1 MRTSRPSK
9 GEGISALTLSV
20 TTSTLGPPRR
30 TISPSAL
37 SQRSTLP
44 SVTDSPSCGIFS
56 VVRPIKFSC
65 SGLYR
70 RVFYDSVAPNAHMHG
85 RGRMARRFRF
95 GICTDQN
102 MNCEK
107 NVERWQWFEKLGFE
121 SAWLCDHLIQPSRPQ
136 GPYFEAW
143 TLLGGLAAV
152 TKAIRVGV
160 LVTSNT
166 FRFPQVVAKMAVTVD
181 HISNG
186 RLEIGLGAG
195 WYEPE
200 HTMFGIPFPE
210 TKELVGRFKEAVQV
224 VDLMTRED
232 TSSFDGEY
240 YQLREARSRPA
251 SVQKPRPPLVLG
263 AFGPRMLKIVARYAD
278 TWNAFGT
285 PEEMRERNQM
295 LDDYCREIG
304 RDPDTLDRSLYYW
317 VPKADLD
324 PWVSKDAFYSV
335 LEPYVEA
342 GVNQFIL
349 DQPRDKQIGQ
359 LDWVAAEVL
368 PKYAKEKP
376 RVVAPVSA
384 GKIDTKD
391 WKKPVDHL

>member
-1 MRTSRPSK
+1 MT
-9 GEGISALTLSV
+9 
-20 TTSTLGPPRR
+20 
-30 TISPSAL
+30 
-37 SQRSTLP
+37 
-44 SVTDSPSCGIFS
+44 
-56 VVRPIKFSC
+56 
-65 SGLYR
+65 
-70 RVFYDSVAPNAHMHG
+70 
-85 RGRMARRFRF
+85 RRFRF

-102 MNCEK
+102 MTWDK
-107 NVERWQWFEKLGFE
+107 TVERWQLFERLGFE
-121 SAWLCDHLIQPSRPQ
+121 SAWLCDHLVQPSRPT

-143 TLLGGLAAV
+143 SLLAGLAAR
-152 TKAIRVGV
+152 TEKIRVGI

-166 FRFPQVVAKMAVTVD
+166 FRFPQIVAKMSVTVD

-210 TKELVGRFKEAVQV
+210 TKELVSRFKEAVQV
-224 VDLMTRED
+224 VDLMTRQD
-232 TSSFDGEY
+232 TSSFDGDY
-240 YQLREARSRPA
+240 YQLRDAPSRPA

-324 PWVSKDAFYSV
+324 PWTSKDAFYSV

-349 DQPRDKQIGQ
+349 DQPGDKQIGQ
-359 LDWVAAEVL
+359 LDWVASEVL

-376 RVVAPVSA
+376 RVVERVSA

>member
-1 MRTSRPSK
+1 
-9 GEGISALTLSV
+9 
-20 TTSTLGPPRR
+20 
-30 TISPSAL
+30 
-37 SQRSTLP
+37 
-44 SVTDSPSCGIFS
+44 
-56 VVRPIKFSC
+56 
-65 SGLYR
+65 
-70 RVFYDSVAPNAHMHG
+70 
-85 RGRMARRFRF
+85 MARRFRF

-102 MNCEK
+102 MTWEK
-107 NVERWQWFEKLGFE
+107 TVERWQLFEKLGFE
-121 SAWLCDHLIQPSRPQ
+121 SAWLCDHLIQPSRPT

-143 TLLGGLAAV
+143 TLLAGLAAE
-152 TKAIRVGV
+152 TSKIRIGI

-166 FRFPQVVAKMAVTVD
+166 FRFPQIVAKMSTTID

-210 TKELVGRFKEAVQV
+210 TKELVSRFKEAVQV

-240 YQLREARSRPA
+240 YQLKGATSRPG

-263 AFGPRMLKIVARYAD
+263 AFGPRMLKIVAKYAD

-285 PEEMRERNQM
+285 PQEMRERNQM
-295 LDDYCREIG
+295 LDDYCHEIG
-304 RDPDTLDRSLYYW
+304 RDPETLDRSLYYW

-324 PWVSKDAFYSV
+324 PWSSKDAFYSV

-349 DQPRDKQIGQ
+349 DQPADKQIKE
-359 LDWVAAEVL
+359 LDWVASEVL
-368 PKYAKEKP
+368 PRYAKEKP
-376 RVVAPVSA
+376 RTVAAVSA
-384 GKIDTKD
+384 GAISTKE

>member
-1 MRTSRPSK
+1 MT
-9 GEGISALTLSV
+9 
-20 TTSTLGPPRR
+20 
-30 TISPSAL
+30 
-37 SQRSTLP
+37 
-44 SVTDSPSCGIFS
+44 
-56 VVRPIKFSC
+56 
-65 SGLYR
+65 
-70 RVFYDSVAPNAHMHG
+70 
-85 RGRMARRFRF
+85 RRFRF

-102 MNCEK
+102 MTWDK
-107 NVERWQWFEKLGFE
+107 TVERWQLFERLGFE
-121 SAWLCDHLIQPSRPQ
+121 SAWLCDHLVQPSRPT

-143 TLLGGLAAV
+143 SLLAGLAAR
-152 TKAIRVGV
+152 TEKIRVGI

-166 FRFPQVVAKMAVTVD
+166 FRFPQIVAKMSVTVD

-210 TKELVGRFKEAVQV
+210 TKELVSRFKEAVQV
-224 VDLMTRED
+224 VDLMTRQD
-232 TSSFDGEY
+232 TSSFDGDY
-240 YQLREARSRPA
+240 YQLREAPSRPA

-317 VPKADLD
+317 VPKADVD
-324 PWVSKDAFYSV
+324 PWTSKDAFYSM

-349 DQPRDKQIGQ
+349 DQPGDKQIDQ

-376 RVVAPVSA
+376 RVVERVSA

>member
-1 MRTSRPSK
+1 MT
-9 GEGISALTLSV
+9 
-20 TTSTLGPPRR
+20 
-30 TISPSAL
+30 
-37 SQRSTLP
+37 
-44 SVTDSPSCGIFS
+44 
-56 VVRPIKFSC
+56 
-65 SGLYR
+65 
-70 RVFYDSVAPNAHMHG
+70 
-85 RGRMARRFRF
+85 RRFRF

-102 MNCEK
+102 MTWDK
-107 NVERWQWFEKLGFE
+107 TVERWQLFERLGFE
-121 SAWLCDHLIQPSRPQ
+121 SAWLCDHLIQPSRPT

-143 TLLGGLAAV
+143 SLLAGLAAR
-152 TKAIRVGV
+152 TEKIRVGI

-166 FRFPQVVAKMAVTVD
+166 FRFPQIVAKMSVTVD

-200 HTMFGIPFPE
+200 HAMFGIPMPE
-210 TKELVGRFKEAVQV
+210 TKELVSRFKEAVQV

-240 YQLREARSRPA
+240 YQLRGARSRPA

-324 PWVSKDAFYSV
+324 PWASKDAFYSV

-349 DQPRDKQIGQ
+349 DQPGDSQINQ
-359 LDWVAAEVL
+359 LDWVASEVL

-376 RVVAPVSA
+376 RVVEQVSA

>member
-1 MRTSRPSK
+1 MS
-9 GEGISALTLSV
+9 
-20 TTSTLGPPRR
+20 
-30 TISPSAL
+30 
-37 SQRSTLP
+37 
-44 SVTDSPSCGIFS
+44 
-56 VVRPIKFSC
+56 
-65 SGLYR
+65 
-70 RVFYDSVAPNAHMHG
+70 
-85 RGRMARRFRF
+85 
-95 GICTDQN
+95 
-102 MNCEK
+102 
-107 NVERWQWFEKLGFE
+107 
-121 SAWLCDHLIQPSRPQ
+121 
-136 GPYFEAW
+136 
-143 TLLGGLAAV
+143 
-152 TKAIRVGV
+152 
-160 LVTSNT
+160 
-166 FRFPQVVAKMAVTVD
+166 VTVD

-210 TKELVGRFKEAVQV
+210 TRELVSRFKEAVQV

-240 YQLREARSRPA
+240 YQLRDARSRPA

-324 PWVSKDAFYSV
+324 PWTSKDAFYSV

-349 DQPRDKQIGQ
+349 DQPGDGQIDQ

-368 PKYAKEKP
+368 PKYASEKP
-376 RVVAPVSA
+376 RVVEPVSA

>member
-1 MRTSRPSK
+1 MT
-9 GEGISALTLSV
+9 
-20 TTSTLGPPRR
+20 
-30 TISPSAL
+30 
-37 SQRSTLP
+37 
-44 SVTDSPSCGIFS
+44 
-56 VVRPIKFSC
+56 
-65 SGLYR
+65 
-70 RVFYDSVAPNAHMHG
+70 
-85 RGRMARRFRF
+85 RRFRF

-102 MNCEK
+102 MTWDK
-107 NVERWQWFEKLGFE
+107 TVERWQLFERLGFE
-121 SAWLCDHLIQPSRPQ
+121 SAWLCDHLIQPSRPT

-143 TLLGGLAAV
+143 SLLAGLAAR
-152 TKAIRVGV
+152 TEKIRIGI

-166 FRFPQVVAKMAVTVD
+166 FRFPQVVAKMCTTID

-232 TSSFDGEY
+232 TSSFAGEY
-240 YQLREARSRPA
+240 YQLRGATSRPG

-263 AFGPRMLKIVARYAD
+263 AFGPRMLKIVAKYGD
-278 TWNAFGT
+278 VWNAFGT
-285 PEEMRERNQM
+285 PAEMRERNQM
-295 LDDYCREIG
+295 LDDYCRAIG

-349 DQPRDKQIGQ
+349 DQPGDKQIGQ

-368 PKYAKEKP
+368 PKYAKERP
-376 RVVAPVSA
+376 RDVQPVSA
-384 GKIDTKD
+384 GTIDTRD

>member
-1 MRTSRPSK
+1 
-9 GEGISALTLSV
+9 
-20 TTSTLGPPRR
+20 
-30 TISPSAL
+30 
-37 SQRSTLP
+37 
-44 SVTDSPSCGIFS
+44 
-56 VVRPIKFSC
+56 
-65 SGLYR
+65 
-70 RVFYDSVAPNAHMHG
+70 
-85 RGRMARRFRF
+85 MARRFRF

-102 MNCEK
+102 MTWDK
-107 NVERWQWFEKLGFE
+107 TVERWQLFEKLGFE
-121 SAWLCDHLIQPSRPQ
+121 SAWLCDHLIQPSRPT

-143 TLLGGLAAV
+143 TLLAGLAAE
-152 TKAIRVGV
+152 TSKIRVGI

-166 FRFPQVVAKMAVTVD
+166 FRYPQIVAKMSTTID

-210 TKELVGRFKEAVQV
+210 TKELVSRFKEAVQV

-232 TSSFDGEY
+232 TSSFDGQY
-240 YQLREARSRPA
+240 YQLKDATSRPG

-263 AFGPRMLKIVARYAD
+263 AFGPRMLKIVAKYAD

-285 PEEMRERNQM
+285 PQEMRERNQM
-295 LDDYCREIG
+295 LDDYCHEIG

-324 PWVSKDAFYSV
+324 PWTSKDAFYSV

-349 DQPRDKQIGQ
+349 DQPGDKQIKE

-368 PKYAKEKP
+368 PKYAKEEP
-376 RVVAPVSA
+376 RTVAKVGA
-384 GKIDTKD
+384 GNIDTKD

>member
-1 MRTSRPSK
+1 
-9 GEGISALTLSV
+9 
-20 TTSTLGPPRR
+20 
-30 TISPSAL
+30 
-37 SQRSTLP
+37 
-44 SVTDSPSCGIFS
+44 
-56 VVRPIKFSC
+56 
-65 SGLYR
+65 
-70 RVFYDSVAPNAHMHG
+70 
-85 RGRMARRFRF
+85 MARRFRF

-102 MNCEK
+102 MTWDK
-107 NVERWQWFEKLGFE
+107 TVERWQLFERLGFE
-121 SAWLCDHLIQPSRPQ
+121 SAWLCDHLVQPSRPT

-143 TLLGGLAAV
+143 SLLAGLAAR
-152 TKAIRVGV
+152 TEKIRVGI

-166 FRFPQVVAKMAVTVD
+166 FRFPQIVAKMSVTVD

-210 TKELVGRFKEAVQV
+210 TKELVSRFKEAVQV

-240 YQLREARSRPA
+240 YQLRDAPSRPA

-285 PEEMRERNQM
+285 PDEMRERNQM

-317 VPKADLD
+317 VPKTDLD
-324 PWVSKDAFYSV
+324 PWTSKDAFYSV

-349 DQPRDKQIGQ
+349 DQPGDKQISQ
-359 LDWVAAEVL
+359 LDWVASEVL

-376 RVVAPVSA
+376 RAVERVSA

>member
-1 MRTSRPSK
+1 
-9 GEGISALTLSV
+9 
-20 TTSTLGPPRR
+20 
-30 TISPSAL
+30 
-37 SQRSTLP
+37 
-44 SVTDSPSCGIFS
+44 
-56 VVRPIKFSC
+56 
-65 SGLYR
+65 
-70 RVFYDSVAPNAHMHG
+70 
-85 RGRMARRFRF
+85 MARRFRF

-102 MNCEK
+102 MTWDK
-107 NVERWQWFEKLGFE
+107 TVERWRLFEKLGFE
-121 SAWLCDHLIQPSRPQ
+121 SAWLCDHLIQPSRPT

-143 TLLGGLAAV
+143 TLLAGLAAE
-152 TKAIRVGV
+152 TSKIRIGI

-166 FRFPQVVAKMAVTVD
+166 FRYPQVVAKMATTID

-210 TKELVGRFKEAVQV
+210 TKELVSRFKEAVQV

-232 TSSFDGEY
+232 TSSFDGQY
-240 YQLREARSRPA
+240 YQLRDATSRPG

-263 AFGPRMLKIVARYAD
+263 AFGPRMLKIVAKYAD
-278 TWNAFGT
+278 VWNAFGT
-285 PEEMRERNQM
+285 PQEMRERNQM
-295 LDDYCREIG
+295 LDGYCHEIG
-304 RDPDTLDRSLYYW
+304 RDPETLDRSLYYW

-324 PWVSKDAFYSV
+324 PWASKDAFFSV

-349 DQPRDKQIGQ
+349 DQPGDKQINQ

-376 RVVAPVSA
+376 RVVQAVSA
-384 GKIDTKD
+384 GNIDTTD

>member
-1 MRTSRPSK
+1 
-9 GEGISALTLSV
+9 
-20 TTSTLGPPRR
+20 
-30 TISPSAL
+30 
-37 SQRSTLP
+37 
-44 SVTDSPSCGIFS
+44 
-56 VVRPIKFSC
+56 
-65 SGLYR
+65 
-70 RVFYDSVAPNAHMHG
+70 
-85 RGRMARRFRF
+85 MARRFRF

-102 MNCEK
+102 MTWDK
-107 NVERWQWFEKLGFE
+107 TVERWQLFERLGFE
-121 SAWLCDHLIQPSRPQ
+121 SAWLCDHLVQPSRPT

-143 TLLGGLAAV
+143 SLLAGLAAR
-152 TKAIRVGV
+152 TEKIRVGI

-166 FRFPQVVAKMAVTVD
+166 FRFPQIVAKMSVTVD

-186 RLEIGLGAG
+186 RLEVGLGAG

-210 TKELVGRFKEAVQV
+210 TKELVSRFKEAVQV

-240 YQLREARSRPA
+240 YQLRDATSRPA

-285 PEEMRERNQM
+285 PDEMRERNQM

-317 VPKADLD
+317 VPKTDLD
-324 PWVSKDAFYSV
+324 PWTSKDAFYSV

-349 DQPRDKQIGQ
+349 DQPGDKQISQ
-359 LDWVAAEVL
+359 LDWVASEVL

-376 RVVAPVSA
+376 RVVERVSA
-384 GKIDTKD
+384 GEIDTKD